1 MNGRQERER
10 QQGATCC
17 ARSSS
22 NGWSS
27 APAAVTGTRR
37 LRPLDRGWHTLP
49 EFTFVADGWQ
59 RSDGRMVRTT
69 SAFLMRWT
77 KRGLG
82 LRTEHLAP
90 GARDPAPVGRFAS
103 GPERGRF
110 PWRPRSIL
118 PCPLPHPVR
127 SNMRL
132 FRSRPSLYDA
142 LYLTPY
148 QVRWWP
154 IAFGTL
160 SPPRTDCSETL
171 EMRST
176 VFPC

>member
-1 MNGRQERER
+1 MADRSVNGTRRS
-10 QQGATCC
+10 CC

-27 APAAVTGTRR
+27 LARGDCAPRPRLAYAA
-37 LRPLDRGWHTLP
+37 

-69 SAFLMRWT
+69 SAFFNALDQT
-77 KRGLG
+77 
-82 LRTEHLAP
+82 RTRTVEHLAP
-90 GARDPAPVGRFAS
+90 GARDPAPVGSSLAALS
-103 GPERGRF
+103 GALSLAPTLCHF
-110 PWRPRSIL
+110 
-118 PCPLPHPVR
+118 PVR
-127 SNMRL
+127 YRTL
-132 FRSRPSLYDA
+132 FAATCAFSVAALLYDA

-171 EMRST
+171 K
-176 VFPC
+176 

>member
-10 QQGATCC
+10 QRRSCC

-37 LRPLDRGWHTLP
+37 LRPRPRLAYAA

-82 LRTEHLAP
+82 LWST
-90 GARDPAPVGRFAS
+90 GARCAVSCASRQFAS

-110 PWRPRSIL
+110 PRAHALPF

-132 FRSRPSLYDA
+132 FRSAPFSTTPFTSRHTGTGGGPSRSVHFRLRV
-142 LYLTPY
+142 L
-148 QVRWWP
+148 
-154 IAFGTL
+154 IAQKL
-160 SPPRTDCSETL
+160 
-171 EMRST
+171 
-176 VFPC
+176 